1 MHIPKHIL
9 TNAFVH
15 KQLLEMLFMLNQFSK
30 FLKNMTY
37 TNVLMSNIATD
48 GEFDH

>member
-15 KQLLEMLFMLNQFSK
+15 KQQLEMLFMLNQFSK
-30 FLKNMTY
+30 FLKNTP
-37 TNVLMSNIATD
+37 NK
-48 GEFDH
+48 